1 VICHGGWLP
10 TCNAA
15 PGVDEEVRRSRNL
28 ITSRRPDDIPALN
41 KVLIEMLG
49 EGKKAA

>member
-1 VICHGGWLP
+1 VVCRGGWLP

-15 PGVDEEVRRSRNL
+15 PWVDEEVRCGRNL

-41 KVLIEMLG
+41 KVLIEVLG
-49 EGKKAA
+49 ERKKAA